1 LIPEVRVIG
10 ITGIPEVHP
19 GDDLAGLILDA
30 ARRQDTPPIDGD
42 VLVVTQKVVS
52 KAEGQVVVLSTVEP
66 SSFAQR
72 IAEETGKHAR
82 QVEVVLRESRRIVR
96 MDRGVIITETHHG
109 FICAN
114 AGVDASNAGGPGLLT
129 LLPKDPDGSAE
140 ALRRAIEQRT
150 GARLA
155 VIITDTFGRPWR
167 EGTDEVAIGVAGLVA
182 LKNYAGQRDP
192 YGYELRVTQ
201 VAVADELAGAAELVT
216 GKLDRIPAALI
227 RGYPFDP
234 GCGRGR
240 DLVRDPD
247 RDLFR

>member
-1 LIPEVRVIG
+1 LTPEVRVIG

-19 GDDLAGLILDA
+19 GDDLADLILDA
-30 ARRQDTPPIDGD
+30 ARRQDTPPVDGD

-52 KAEGQVVVLSTVEP
+52 KAEGQVVPLSSVEP
-66 SSFAQR
+66 SSFAR
-72 IAEETGKHAR
+72 RVAEETGKNAR

-114 AGVDASNAGGPGLLT
+114 AGVDASNAGGPGLVT
-129 LLPKDPDGSAE
+129 LLPQDPDASAE
-140 ALRRAIEQRT
+140 SLRRAIEERT

-155 VIITDTFGRPWR
+155 VVITDTFGRPWR

-182 LKNYAGQRDP
+182 LKDYAGQRDP

-201 VAVADELAGAAELVT
+201 VAVADELAAAAELVT
-216 GKLDRIPAALI
+216 GKLERIPAALI
-227 RGYPFDP
+227 RGYPFEP
-234 GCGRGR
+234 GWGHGR

>member
-1 LIPEVRVIG
+1 LTPEVRVIG
-10 ITGIPEVHP
+10 ITGIPEVHR
-19 GDDLAGLILDA
+19 GDDLAGLILNA
-30 ARRQDTPPIDGD
+30 ARRQETPPVDGD

-52 KAEGQVVVLSTVEP
+52 KAEGRVIVLSTVEP

-72 IAEETGKHAR
+72 IAEETGKSAR
-82 QVEVVLRESRRIVR
+82 HVEVVLRESRRIVR

-129 LLPKDPDGSAE
+129 LLPEDPDRSAE
-140 ALRRAIEQRT
+140 GLRRAIEERA
-150 GARLA
+150 GARVA
-155 VIITDTFGRPWR
+155 IIITDTFGRPWR

-182 LKNYAGQRDP
+182 LKDYAGQRDP

-201 VAVADELAGAAELVT
+201 VAVADELAGASELVT
-216 GKLDRIPAALI
+216 GKLERIPAALI
-227 RGYPFDP
+227 RGYRFEP
-234 GCGRGR
+234 GAGRGR

>member
-1 LIPEVRVIG
+1 LTPEVRVIG

-19 GDDLAGLILDA
+19 GDDLAGLILHA
-30 ARRQDTPPIDGD
+30 ANRQETPPVDGD

-52 KAEGQVVVLSTVEP
+52 KAEGRVVVLSTVEP
-66 SSFAQR
+66 SSFARR
-72 IAEETGKHAR
+72 IAEETGKNAR
-82 QVEVVLRESRRIVR
+82 HVEVVLRESRRIVR

-129 LLPKDPDGSAE
+129 LLPEDPDASAE
-140 ALRRAIEQRT
+140 GLRRAIEERA
-150 GARLA
+150 GARVA
-155 VIITDTFGRPWR
+155 VVITDTFGRPWR
-167 EGTDEVAIGVAGLVA
+167 EGTDEVAIGVAGLVV
-182 LKNYAGQRDP
+182 LKDYAGQRDP

-201 VAVADELAGAAELVT
+201 VAVADELAGASELVT
-216 GKLDRIPAALI
+216 GKLERIPAALI
-227 RGYPFDP
+227 RGYRFEP
-234 GCGRGR
+234 GAGHGR

>member
-1 LIPEVRVIG
+1 LTAEVRIIGIAGIPEVRA
-10 ITGIPEVHP
+10 
-19 GDDLAGLILDA
+19 GDDLAALILDA
-30 ARRQDTPPIDGD
+30 ARRQDTPPVDGD
-42 VLVVTQKVVS
+42 ALVVTQKVVS
-52 KAEGQVVVLSTVEP
+52 KAEDRVVALSTIEP
-66 SSFAQR
+66 SSFAR
-72 IAEETGKHAR
+72 RVAAETGKNAR

-129 LLPKDPDGSAE
+129 LLPEDPDRSAE
-140 ALRRAIEQRT
+140 GLRRAVEERS
-150 GARLA
+150 GVRLA
-155 VIITDTFGRPWR
+155 VIISDTFGRPWR
-167 EGTDEVAIGVAGLVA
+167 EGSDEVAIGVAGLLA
-182 LKNYAGQRDP
+182 LKDYAGQHDP

-216 GKLDRIPAALI
+216 GKLERIPAALI
-227 RGYPFDP
+227 RGYPFEA

-247 RDLFR
+247 KDLFR